1 MKRNQ
6 SDINEAA
13 FQDSLNCCGTILII
27 GSLPIVALVAVLYR
41 LIVGG

>member
-13 FQDSLNCCGTILII
+13 FLSSLNCCGNILIVA
-27 GSLPIVALVAVLYR
+27 SLPIVAVVAVLYR
-41 LIVGG
+41 LIVGM